1 VPLVGSVMASFAGA
15 QIEQN
20 LEDEYKILKSL
31 A

>member
-1 VPLVGSVMASFAGA
+1 MASFAGA